1 MLDSSLAG
9 SAPANSHVQL
19 IKDHSP
25 DWLLQAEPATHAVL
39 RKASA
44 AAPQWLASARDSSPD
59 QVAALQRLYA
69 EHRDN
74 EQKVRPT
81 LDRLSTLEDFARP
94 LLTAAIKERFGL
106 DVDVDQTWLFH
117 AGRAKV
123 DQSFISASKDPM
135 TQANI
140 ALRAATQSLLKA
152 ALQNFEAWET
162 ASGAMDSDSGI
173 KAAVFCAYE
182 IIGMQMTGKSVAI
195 PPTGFAAL
203 CRELD
208 LGGKYQTHL
217 ESAFSTPATPGKTA
231 DRIRD
236 NFIQLES
243 SSIRLQ
249 LQIATLKGLI
259 SQPLHDAVLDIVA
272 GKRNVQLDN
281 LPVKC
286 SVLRLWDVELNG
298 IVVFGKDREVATQ
311 VERIVV
317 YIPDDPIAPLKEYDS
332 AEAFLRS
339 LRDRMFVDGYLN
351 FFQRFI
357 PARRQSALYGKL
369 LERLHPKVK
378 KGGFFEGQWLEQEA
392 DRNARLDLR
401 ETPLGGVLLDNLH
414 DRKRAAL
421 RDDALFHGVPTAAED
436 QKTFDER
443 VQYFKDTA
451 FNVLNIAAFVVP
463 VLGEIMLAVTAAQ
476 LIHEVYDGAQSWA
489 HGERQQAFAYLF
501 DVVENIAL
509 MSALGAAAASGSGIP
524 AVQVPEFVSSLQP
537 VALPDGATRL
547 WKPDLSPFAHDIV
560 LPKGLQPDELGLY
573 NWQGKQWLPVEG
585 QTYSVKPAATDGD
598 YLIEHPTRTN
608 SYQPA
613 LRHNGAGAWLHELD
627 RPLEMEGLTL
637 FRRLG
642 YSSEAFSDVAAR
654 RILRVSD
661 TTESV
666 MRRALLEQQPAP
678 ALLEDTA
685 RRFNLDQQID
695 RVIEQME
702 AGDIHADASLQLDL
716 LSQEPAWPGNRALVL
731 VDGDGNTLGT
741 FPPARQAA
749 PDNVLRIRAD
759 QPDALRQALEGL
771 SNNEIRAL
779 LNEEFGAGQLGM
791 SPRLTTLRTR
801 LVASARRSRAWLF
814 ESRYRTLK
822 IGDVD
827 GTPTLQKAFGGLP
840 PMVAQELASHASP
853 AERVRLVKDHRVP
866 LRMAEEATAYLQ
878 KTRLARAYEGL
889 YLASVSST
897 DSECLALHSL
907 EALPQ
912 WPAQVRLEIRNRYF
926 SGALIDSIGPQDAPI
941 RKVLISDGSRYEVR
955 DAEDQ
960 HLHGLDDL
968 YASVLYALPDAQRS
982 QLGFPH
988 AGQGQ
993 DLKRLVQENP
1003 LSRQKLAPLLKMQAI
1018 KPGSR
1023 SPMRLADGR
1032 LGYPLSGRG
1041 RVDWHM
1047 TDESLLDKIRTLE
1060 LEDAFPEDI
1069 LNRLRHTGWDNRTID
1084 DLLNTLLGEQ
1094 LDLRASLAVW
1104 TDEVATFPQMSQ
1116 AHVDSRERISEAIWS
1131 HWRLN
1136 NLPEIGRTFEPLR
1149 LQYVSLT
1156 DFPRHLPDFVYNR
1169 ITGLHL
1175 ENISI
1180 ETRVRPGVEGATPAE
1195 PNLPRQLTNT
1205 FELGHFLRRFP
1216 QAQSLNLVSEPSAG
1230 LDPET
1235 STFIN
1240 LPRQISSVL
1249 PQLTE
1254 LGLINQGIFLDQLQM
1269 SHFRDMPGLRVLD
1282 LSGNRLVSM
1291 LPMDLGWLRLD
1302 RLVLER
1308 VGMYRWPSWL
1318 TDIVT
1323 NNIRELSV
1331 AHNNLTELPGWILD
1345 NPPSLEHQ
1353 TLIDLRGNSLSRH
1366 TAIQARINEAISGR
1380 AFRFVMDTPLDVQ
1393 AAVNIQLQQGAELV
1407 VALDQWTNASSSLA
1421 IPTEQAIAARRQIGL
1436 LLIDHW
1442 RSFSLGHIHT
1452 PLRLVDIAL
1461 ADFPRQLP
1469 DFFCRQVRYLYLSR
1483 VTGTASD
1490 LDQLLR
1496 RMTELNSLE
1505 MSGHVIPLTQL
1516 PESLLELRA
1525 LRWLCLNDQGVL
1537 LEQQHIDF
1545 LSRIPT
1551 LERLELDGNRIGAIN
1566 DLTGLNHTALNW
1578 LSLSNAGLSEWPTW
1592 VDEMIPSPLKTLLL
1606 EGNLITDL
1614 PENILANPVSQHSHT
1629 EISLLNNPLSEATIR
1644 SAQISER
1651 HGRAF
1656 TFDMDLPPELSGRD
1670 WTESRDFDG
1679 SISDYMSSEGS
1690 RSSTPEPVSAEPW
1703 LEETDQ
1709 RSAERRQ
1716 IWEQLEAGEHTRN
1729 LLDLIGSLRQSADYR
1744 NMASRPAL
1752 QERVWGVLATA
1763 NQDPQLRMTLNA
1775 IAEEPLRLLRDNDT
1789 CPDGIFLEFNQME
1802 VLVFTR
1808 KSLQNVVQEQRGNML
1823 YQLTVRLYRL
1833 SELDAAA
1840 REQAGD
1846 RDEAE
1851 VRLAYRMHWASAL
1864 DLPVPPGNMLFEVHA
1879 RIRPGELD
1887 TALLRVQTGEQGEPF
1902 LRYAAQQD
1910 FWVSY
1915 LRENHAG
1922 RFDALERIYRTDL
1935 TRLTDEFEQRNISLD
1950 NPEYESRIQEFEAR
1964 FKQQQATLI
1973 RELTNTEG
1981 LEHTL
1986 DRALSR

>member
-1 MLDSSLAG
+1 MLDPSLAG
-9 SAPANSHVQL
+9 SAPANPHVQL
-19 IKDHSP
+19 IEDHSP
-25 DWLLQAEPATHAVL
+25 DWLLQAEPATHAAL

-44 AAPQWLASARDSSPD
+44 VAPQWLASARESSPE

-106 DVDVDQTWLFH
+106 DVDVDRTWLFH

-162 ASGAMDSDSGI
+162 ASRAMDSDSGI

-182 IIGMQMTGKSVAI
+182 IIGMQMTGKSVPI
-195 PPTGFAAL
+195 SPTGFAAL

-217 ESAFSTPATPGKTA
+217 ESAFSTPATPGETA

-259 SQPLHDAVLDIVA
+259 SQPLHDAVLEIVA

-332 AEAFLRS
+332 AEAFLSS

-357 PARRQSALYGKL
+357 PARHQSALYGKL

-421 RDDALFHGVPTAAED
+421 RDDALFNGVPTAAED

-509 MSALGAAAASGSGIP
+509 MSALGAAAKGGPGFA
-524 AVQVPEFVSSLQP
+524 AVQVPEFVSRLKP
-537 VALPDGATRL
+537 VELPDGATRL

-573 NWQGKQWLPVEG
+573 NWQGKQWLPVDG

-642 YSSEAFSDVAAR
+642 YSSEAFSDVTAL

-666 MRRALLEQQPAP
+666 MRRALHEQQPAP

-716 LSQEPAWPGNRALVL
+716 LSQEPAWPGNRALLL

-827 GTPTLQKAFGGLP
+827 GTPTLQNAFGGLP

-853 AERVRLVKDHRVP
+853 AERVQLVKDHRVP

-889 YLASVSST
+889 YLTSVSSA

-912 WPAQVRLEIRNRYF
+912 WPAQVRLEVRNRYF

-955 DAEDQ
+955 DADDQ

-968 YASVLYALPDAQRS
+968 YASVLHALPDAQRS
-982 QLGFPH
+982 QFGFPH
-988 AGQGQ
+988 ADQGQ

-1003 LSRQKLAPLLKMQAI
+1003 LPRQKLAPLLKMQAI

-1069 LNRLRHTGWDNRTID
+1069 LDRLRHTGWDNRAID
-1084 DLLNTLLGEQ
+1084 ERLNTLLGEQ
-1094 LDLRASLAVW
+1094 LDLRASLIVW
-1104 TDEVATFPQMSQ
+1104 TDEVTTFPQMSQ

-1136 NLPEIGRTFEPLR
+1136 NLPEIGRTLEPLR

-1156 DFPRHLPDFVYNR
+1156 
-1169 ITGLHL
+1169 
-1175 ENISI
+1175 
-1180 ETRVRPGVEGATPAE
+1180 
-1195 PNLPRQLTNT
+1195 
-1205 FELGHFLRRFP
+1205 
-1216 QAQSLNLVSEPSAG
+1216 
-1230 LDPET
+1230 
-1235 STFIN
+1235 
-1240 LPRQISSVL
+1240 
-1249 PQLTE
+1249 
-1254 LGLINQGIFLDQLQM
+1254 
-1269 SHFRDMPGLRVLD
+1269 
-1282 LSGNRLVSM
+1282 
-1291 LPMDLGWLRLD
+1291 
-1302 RLVLER
+1302 
-1308 VGMYRWPSWL
+1308 
-1318 TDIVT
+1318 
-1323 NNIRELSV
+1323 
-1331 AHNNLTELPGWILD
+1331 
-1345 NPPSLEHQ
+1345 
-1353 TLIDLRGNSLSRH
+1353 
-1366 TAIQARINEAISGR
+1366 
-1380 AFRFVMDTPLDVQ
+1380 
-1393 AAVNIQLQQGAELV
+1393 
-1407 VALDQWTNASSSLA
+1407 
-1421 IPTEQAIAARRQIGL
+1421 
-1436 LLIDHW
+1436 
-1442 RSFSLGHIHT
+1442 
-1452 PLRLVDIAL
+1452 
-1461 ADFPRQLP
+1461 DFPRQLP
-1469 DFFCRQVRYLYLSR
+1469 DFFCRQVRYLHLSR

-1496 RMTELNSLE
+1496 RMTDLNSLE

-1516 PESLLELRA
+1516 PEALLELRA
-1525 LRWLCLNDQGVL
+1525 LRSLRLNDQGLL

-1614 PENILANPVSQHSHT
+1614 PENILANPFSQHSHT

-1644 SAQISER
+1644 SAQMSER

-1656 TFDMDLPPELSGRD
+1656 TFDMDLPPELSGMD
-1670 WTESRDFDG
+1670 WTESRDSDG
-1679 SISDYMSSEGS
+1679 SISDYMPSDES
-1690 RSSTPEPVSAEPW
+1690 RSSTPELVTVEPW
-1703 LEETDQ
+1703 LEESHPM
-1709 RSAERRQ
+1709 SAERRQ

-1729 LLDLIGSLRQSADYR
+1729 LLELIGSLRLSADYR
-1744 NMASRPAL
+1744 NMASRSAL
-1752 QERVWGVLATA
+1752 QERVWTVLATA
-1763 NQDPQLRMTLNA
+1763 NQDPQLCMTLNA
-1775 IAEEPLRLLRDNDT
+1775 IADEPLRLLHDNDT
-1789 CPDGIFLEFNQME
+1789 CPDGIVVEFNQME

-1808 KSLQNVVQEQRGNML
+1808 QSLQNVVQEQRGNML

-1922 RFDALERIYRTDL
+1922 RFDALERIYRTEL
-1935 TRLTDEFEQRNISLD
+1935 TRLTDEFEQRDISLD

>member
-1 MLDSSLAG
+1 MLDPSLAG
-9 SAPANSHVQL
+9 SAPANPHVQL
-19 IKDHSP
+19 IEEHSP
-25 DWLLQAEPATHAVL
+25 DWLLEAEPATHKAL

-44 AAPQWLASARDSSPD
+44 AAPQWLASARESSPD

-69 EHRDN
+69 EHRDK
-74 EQKVRPT
+74 EQKVCPT

-152 ALQNFEAWET
+152 ALQNFEGWET
-162 ASGAMDSDSGI
+162 ASRAMDSDSGI

-182 IIGMQMTGKSVAI
+182 IIGMQMTGKSVPI
-195 PPTGFAAL
+195 SPTGFAAL

-208 LGGKYQTHL
+208 LGGKYQTHI
-217 ESAFSTPATPGKTA
+217 ESAFSTSATPGETA

-311 VERIVV
+311 VEKIVV
-317 YIPDDPIAPLKEYDS
+317 YIPDDLIAPLKEYDS
-332 AEAFLRS
+332 ADAFLSS

-357 PARRQSALYGKL
+357 PARHQSALYGKL

-378 KGGFFEGQWLEQEA
+378 KGGFFKGQWLEQEA

-401 ETPLGGVLLDNLH
+401 ETPFGGVLLDNLH
-414 DRKRAAL
+414 NRKRAAL

-509 MSALGAAAASGSGIP
+509 MSALGAAAKGGPGIA
-524 AVQVPEFVSSLQP
+524 AVQVPEFVSRLKP
-537 VALPDGATRL
+537 VELPDGATRL

-573 NWQGKQWLPVEG
+573 NWQGKQWLPVDG
-585 QTYSVKPAATDGD
+585 QTYSVKPAATGGD

-642 YSSEAFSDVAAR
+642 YSSEAFSDVTAR

-666 MRRALLEQQPAP
+666 MRRALHEQQPAP

-853 AERVRLVKDHRVP
+853 AERVQLVKDHRVP

-889 YLASVSST
+889 YLTSVSST

-912 WPAQVRLEIRNRYF
+912 WPAQVRLEVRNRYF

-941 RKVLISDGSRYEVR
+941 RKVLVSDGSRYEVR
-955 DAEDQ
+955 DADDQ

-968 YASVLYALPDAQRS
+968 YASVLHALPDAQRS

-988 AGQGQ
+988 ADQGQ

-1018 KPGSR
+1018 KPSSR

-1032 LGYPLSGRG
+1032 LGYPLSGRS

-1069 LNRLRHTGWDNRTID
+1069 LDRLRHTGWDNRAID
-1084 DLLNTLLGEQ
+1084 ERLNTLLGEQ
-1094 LDLRASLAVW
+1094 LDLRASLVVW
-1104 TDEVATFPQMSQ
+1104 TDEVTTFPQMSQ
-1116 AHVDSRERISEAIWS
+1116 ARVDSRERISEAIWS

-1136 NLPEIGRTFEPLR
+1136 NLPEIGRTLEPLR

-1156 DFPRHLPDFVYNR
+1156 
-1169 ITGLHL
+1169 
-1175 ENISI
+1175 
-1180 ETRVRPGVEGATPAE
+1180 
-1195 PNLPRQLTNT
+1195 
-1205 FELGHFLRRFP
+1205 
-1216 QAQSLNLVSEPSAG
+1216 
-1230 LDPET
+1230 
-1235 STFIN
+1235 
-1240 LPRQISSVL
+1240 
-1249 PQLTE
+1249 
-1254 LGLINQGIFLDQLQM
+1254 
-1269 SHFRDMPGLRVLD
+1269 
-1282 LSGNRLVSM
+1282 
-1291 LPMDLGWLRLD
+1291 
-1302 RLVLER
+1302 
-1308 VGMYRWPSWL
+1308 
-1318 TDIVT
+1318 
-1323 NNIRELSV
+1323 
-1331 AHNNLTELPGWILD
+1331 
-1345 NPPSLEHQ
+1345 
-1353 TLIDLRGNSLSRH
+1353 
-1366 TAIQARINEAISGR
+1366 
-1380 AFRFVMDTPLDVQ
+1380 
-1393 AAVNIQLQQGAELV
+1393 
-1407 VALDQWTNASSSLA
+1407 
-1421 IPTEQAIAARRQIGL
+1421 
-1436 LLIDHW
+1436 
-1442 RSFSLGHIHT
+1442 
-1452 PLRLVDIAL
+1452 
-1461 ADFPRQLP
+1461 DFPRQLP

-1496 RMTELNSLE
+1496 RMTELSSLE

-1516 PESLLELRA
+1516 PEALLELRA
-1525 LRWLCLNDQGVL
+1525 LRSLCLNDQGLL

-1644 SAQISER
+1644 SAQMSER

-1656 TFDMDLPPELSGRD
+1656 TFDMDLPPELSGMD

-1679 SISDYMSSEGS
+1679 AISDYMSSENS
-1690 RSSTPEPVSAEPW
+1690 RSYTPEPLSAEPW

-1729 LLDLIGSLRQSADYR
+1729 LLELIGSLRLSADYR
-1744 NMASRPAL
+1744 NMVSRSAL
-1752 QERVWGVLATA
+1752 QERVWTVLATA
-1763 NQDPQLRMTLNA
+1763 NQDPQLCMTLNA
-1775 IAEEPLRLLRDNDT
+1775 VAEEPLRLLHDNDT
-1789 CPDGIFLEFNQME
+1789 CPDGIVVEFNQME

-1808 KSLQNVVQEQRGNML
+1808 QSLQNVVQEQRGNML

-1935 TRLTDEFEQRNISLD
+1935 TRLTDEFEQRDISLD

>member
-1 MLDSSLAG
+1 MLDTSLAG

-44 AAPQWLASARDSSPD
+44 AAPQWLASARESSPD

-69 EHRDN
+69 EHRDK
-74 EQKVRPT
+74 EQKICPT

-152 ALQNFEAWET
+152 ALQNFEDWET
-162 ASGAMDSDSGI
+162 ASGAMDSDFGI
-173 KAAVFCAYE
+173 KAAVFSAYE
-182 IIGMQMTGKSVAI
+182 IIGTQMTGKFVPI
-195 PPTGFAAL
+195 YPTRFAAL

-217 ESAFSTPATPGKTA
+217 ESAFSTSATPGETA

-281 LPVKC
+281 LSVKC

-311 VERIVV
+311 VEKIVV

-332 AEAFLRS
+332 ADAFLSS

-357 PARRQSALYGKL
+357 PARHQSALYGKL

-401 ETPLGGVLLDNLH
+401 ETPFGGVLLDNLH
-414 DRKRAAL
+414 NRKRAAL

-436 QKTFDER
+436 QKTFDQR

-509 MSALGAAAASGSGIP
+509 MSALGAAAKGGPGIA
-524 AVQVPEFVSSLQP
+524 AVQVPEFVSRLKP
-537 VALPDGATRL
+537 VELPDGATRL

-573 NWQGKQWLPVEG
+573 NWQGKHWLPVDG
-585 QTYSVKPAATDGD
+585 QTYSVKPAATDSD

-642 YSSEAFSDVAAR
+642 YSSEAFSDVTAR

-666 MRRALLEQQPAP
+666 MRRALHEQQPAP

-685 RRFNLDQQID
+685 RRFSLDQQID

-741 FPPARQAA
+741 FSPARQAA

-791 SPRLTTLRTR
+791 SPRLTTLRNR

-853 AERVRLVKDHRVP
+853 AERVQLVKDHRVP

-889 YLASVSST
+889 YLTSVSST

-912 WPAQVRLEIRNRYF
+912 WPAQVRLEVRNRYF

-955 DAEDQ
+955 DADNQ

-968 YASVLYALPDAQRS
+968 YASVLHALPDAQRS

-988 AGQGQ
+988 ADQGQ

-1069 LNRLRHTGWDNRTID
+1069 LDRLRHTGWDNRAID
-1084 DLLNTLLGEQ
+1084 ERLNTLLGEQ
-1094 LDLRASLAVW
+1094 LDLRASLIVW
-1104 TDEVATFPQMSQ
+1104 TDEVTTFPQISQ

-1136 NLPEIGRTFEPLR
+1136 NLPEIGRKLEPLR

-1156 DFPRHLPDFVYNR
+1156 
-1169 ITGLHL
+1169 
-1175 ENISI
+1175 
-1180 ETRVRPGVEGATPAE
+1180 
-1195 PNLPRQLTNT
+1195 
-1205 FELGHFLRRFP
+1205 
-1216 QAQSLNLVSEPSAG
+1216 
-1230 LDPET
+1230 
-1235 STFIN
+1235 
-1240 LPRQISSVL
+1240 
-1249 PQLTE
+1249 
-1254 LGLINQGIFLDQLQM
+1254 
-1269 SHFRDMPGLRVLD
+1269 
-1282 LSGNRLVSM
+1282 
-1291 LPMDLGWLRLD
+1291 
-1302 RLVLER
+1302 
-1308 VGMYRWPSWL
+1308 
-1318 TDIVT
+1318 
-1323 NNIRELSV
+1323 
-1331 AHNNLTELPGWILD
+1331 
-1345 NPPSLEHQ
+1345 
-1353 TLIDLRGNSLSRH
+1353 
-1366 TAIQARINEAISGR
+1366 
-1380 AFRFVMDTPLDVQ
+1380 
-1393 AAVNIQLQQGAELV
+1393 
-1407 VALDQWTNASSSLA
+1407 
-1421 IPTEQAIAARRQIGL
+1421 
-1436 LLIDHW
+1436 
-1442 RSFSLGHIHT
+1442 
-1452 PLRLVDIAL
+1452 
-1461 ADFPRQLP
+1461 DFPRQLP

-1496 RMTELNSLE
+1496 RMTELSSLK

-1516 PESLLELRA
+1516 PEALLELQA
-1525 LRWLCLNDQGVL
+1525 LRSLCLNDQGLL

-1545 LSRIPT
+1545 FSRIPT
-1551 LERLELDGNRIGAIN
+1551 LERLELDGNRISAIT
-1566 DLTGLNHTALNW
+1566 DLSSLNYTALNW
-1578 LSLSNAGLSEWPTW
+1578 LSLNNVGLSEWPTW

-1644 SAQISER
+1644 SAQMSER

-1656 TFDMDLPPELSGRD
+1656 TFDMDLPPELSGMD
-1670 WTESRDFDG
+1670 WTESRDSDG
-1679 SISDYMSSEGS
+1679 SISDYMSSEAS
-1690 RSSTPEPVSAEPW
+1690 RSSTPEPLSAEPW

-1729 LLDLIGSLRQSADYR
+1729 LLELIGSLRLSADYR
-1744 NMASRPAL
+1744 NMASRSAL
-1752 QERVWGVLATA
+1752 QERVWTVLATA
-1763 NQDPQLRMTLNA
+1763 NQDPQLCMTLNA
-1775 IAEEPLRLLRDNDT
+1775 IAEEPLRLLHDNDT
-1789 CPDGIFLEFNQME
+1789 CPDGIVLEFNQME

-1808 KSLQNVVQEQRGNML
+1808 QSLQNVVQEQRGNML

-1935 TRLTDEFEQRNISLD
+1935 NRLTDEFEQRNISLD

-1964 FKQQQATLI
+1964 IKQQQATLI

>member
-1 MLDSSLAG
+1 MLDPSLAG

-44 AAPQWLASARDSSPD
+44 AAPQWLASARESSPD

-74 EQKVRPT
+74 EQKVRPA

-135 TQANI
+135 TQANT

-162 ASGAMDSDSGI
+162 ASGAMDSDSSI
-173 KAAVFCAYE
+173 KAAVLCAYE

-217 ESAFSTPATPGKTA
+217 ESAFSTPATPGETA

-311 VERIVV
+311 VEKIVV

-332 AEAFLRS
+332 AEAFLSS

-357 PARRQSALYGKL
+357 PARHQSALYGKL

-463 VLGEIMLAVTAAQ
+463 VLGEIMLAATAAQ

-509 MSALGAAAASGSGIP
+509 MSALGAAAKGGPGIA
-524 AVQVPEFVSSLQP
+524 AVQVPEFVSRLKP
-537 VALPDGATRL
+537 VELPDGATRL

-585 QTYSVKPAATDGD
+585 QTYLVKPAATSGD

-608 SYQPA
+608 SYQPT

-666 MRRALLEQQPAP
+666 MRRALHEQQPAP

-716 LSQEPAWPGNRALVL
+716 LSQEPAWPGNRALAL

-801 LVASARRSRAWLF
+801 LVASARRSRVWLF

-853 AERVRLVKDHRVP
+853 AERVQLVKDHRVP

-889 YLASVSST
+889 YLTSVSST

-912 WPAQVRLEIRNRYF
+912 WPAQVRLEVRNRYF
-926 SGALIDSIGPQDAPI
+926 SGALIDSIGSQDAPI

-955 DAEDQ
+955 DADDQ
-960 HLHGLDDL
+960 YLHGLDDL
-968 YASVLYALPDAQRS
+968 YASVLHALPDAQRS

-988 AGQGQ
+988 AGQGQGQGQ

-1003 LSRQKLAPLLKMQAI
+1003 LSRQKLAPLLNMQAI

-1069 LNRLRHTGWDNRTID
+1069 LDRLRHTGWDNRAID
-1084 DLLNTLLGEQ
+1084 ERLNTLLGEQ
-1094 LDLRASLAVW
+1094 LTLRASLIVW
-1104 TDEVATFPQMSQ
+1104 TDEVTTFPQMSQ

-1149 LQYVSLT
+1149 LQYVSLK
-1156 DFPRHLPDFVYNR
+1156 DFPRH
-1169 ITGLHL
+1169 
-1175 ENISI
+1175 
-1180 ETRVRPGVEGATPAE
+1180 
-1195 PNLPRQLTNT
+1195 
-1205 FELGHFLRRFP
+1205 
-1216 QAQSLNLVSEPSAG
+1216 
-1230 LDPET
+1230 
-1235 STFIN
+1235 
-1240 LPRQISSVL
+1240 
-1249 PQLTE
+1249 
-1254 LGLINQGIFLDQLQM
+1254 
-1269 SHFRDMPGLRVLD
+1269 
-1282 LSGNRLVSM
+1282 
-1291 LPMDLGWLRLD
+1291 
-1302 RLVLER
+1302 
-1308 VGMYRWPSWL
+1308 
-1318 TDIVT
+1318 
-1323 NNIRELSV
+1323 
-1331 AHNNLTELPGWILD
+1331 
-1345 NPPSLEHQ
+1345 
-1353 TLIDLRGNSLSRH
+1353 
-1366 TAIQARINEAISGR
+1366 
-1380 AFRFVMDTPLDVQ
+1380 
-1393 AAVNIQLQQGAELV
+1393 
-1407 VALDQWTNASSSLA
+1407 
-1421 IPTEQAIAARRQIGL
+1421 
-1436 LLIDHW
+1436 
-1442 RSFSLGHIHT
+1442 
-1452 PLRLVDIAL
+1452 
-1461 ADFPRQLP
+1461 LP

-1496 RMTELNSLE
+1496 RMTEVSSLE

-1516 PESLLELRA
+1516 PEALLELRA
-1525 LRWLCLNDQGVL
+1525 LRSLCLNDQGLL

-1551 LERLELDGNRIGAIN
+1551 LERLELDGNRVGAIN

-1592 VDEMIPSPLKTLLL
+1592 VDEMIPSPLKALLL

-1644 SAQISER
+1644 SAQMSER

-1656 TFDMDLPPELSGRD
+1656 TFDMDLPPELSGMD
-1670 WTESRDFDG
+1670 WTESRDTDG
-1679 SISDYMSSEGS
+1679 SISDYMFSEDS

-1808 KSLQNVVQEQRGNML
+1808 QSLQNVVQEQRGNML

-1922 RFDALERIYRTDL
+1922 RFDALERIYRIDL
-1935 TRLTDEFEQRNISLD
+1935 TRLTDEFEQRDISLD

-1964 FKQQQATLI
+1964 FKEQQATLI
-1973 RELTNTEG
+1973 RELTSTEG

-1986 DRALSR
+1986 DRDLSR